1 MMRVTSPFEHRPVL
15 EVSVRCVIAC
25 WAAAEFA
32 AMIFV
37 SQAATTLNAVGLNGE
52 GESSASRTG
61 VMERPLQGML
71 PDTTVKKLAKHF
83 GIDTVGDLLWHL
95 PRRHYRRGDLTDFRD
110 LKEEDFVTVA
120 ARIVN
125 VERIQ
130 SHSYGPRGRKPA
142 RTVVTISDGSM
153 LLDLVFFNMPPWQQE
168 QLRVGESGLFS
179 GTVSRFNKKLQLA
192 HPEWEV
198 FDDLDQSQQQS
209 WASGLVPVYP
219 AKKALSSI
227 TIRKSVRTVLD
238 AIDVDQIPD
247 IVPDTLRDEL
257 GLLPFGRALAAYH
270 VPSTEPEFAA
280 AGKSLKWREAL
291 VLQTYLVRMREFN
304 KQIVSTSRPPGALLQ
319 RFDAILPFALTPDQ
333 QAVGDAIGA
342 DLLREYPM
350 NRLVQGEVGSGK
362 TVVALRAMLQVA
374 QTGGQSVMLAPT
386 EVLASQH
393 FTSIVKQLGPLA
405 AELNPVL
412 ITGQQPAA
420 ERRKAAL
427 AAASGQSSIIVG
439 THALFSEKTSFAELG
454 LVVIDEQHRF
464 GVRQREALRNKGI
477 APHTLLLTATP
488 IPRTVA
494 MTAFGDLDVSE
505 LRTMPEGRS
514 PIETFVVQ
522 QDQQPAHFMRIWQ
535 RIAEDAAR
543 GRQAFVVCP
552 AIAPGKAEKDIYI
565 DEEAS
570 TQIAMADVETTLN
583 NMRGLSVLDGLRMAP
598 LTGAMSSDEKDR
610 TMRAYASGEL
620 DLLVATTVIEVGVN
634 VPNATVMVVMDAE
647 RFGLSQLHQL
657 RGRVGRGEHQGL
669 CLLVTRAQ
677 PGSPAADRVQALS
690 ETTDGFQIAEFDLEQ
705 RREGDVLGSRQSGAT
720 SSLRVLQVT
729 KDREIIMEARRAAE
743 RLLAVDPV
751 LDRHPRLREAVIAR
765 LNPDERAAL
774 HAS

>member
-1 MMRVTSPFEHRPVL
+1 
-15 EVSVRCVIAC
+15 
-25 WAAAEFA
+25 
-32 AMIFV
+32 
-37 SQAATTLNAVGLNGE
+37 
-52 GESSASRTG
+52 
-61 VMERPLQGML
+61 MERPLDGLL
-71 PDTTVKKLAKHF
+71 PDSTVKKFEKNF
-83 GIDTVGDLLWHL
+83 DITTVADLLWHL

-110 LKEEDFVTVA
+110 LEEDDFVTVA
-120 ARIVN
+120 ARITSVRESKSWSKN
-125 VERIQ
+125 A
-130 SHSYGPRGRKPA
+130 PRGRQLR
-142 RTVVTISDGSM
+142 RTLVTISDGALS
-153 LLDLVFFNMPPWQQE
+153 LDLVFFNMPQWQQ
-168 QLRVGESGLFS
+168 QHMRVGESGLFS

-198 FDDLDQSQQQS
+198 FDDLDETQQQS

-219 AKKALSSI
+219 AKKGLTSI
-227 TIRKSVRTVLD
+227 AIRKAVRSVLD
-238 AIDVDQIPD
+238 AIDIQEIPD
-247 IVPDTLRDEL
+247 IVPDALRTDL
-257 GLLPFGRALAAYH
+257 GLLPFGRALEAYH
-270 VPSTEPEFAA
+270 VPTTQEEFEA
-280 AGKSLKWREAL
+280 AGFSLKWREAL
-291 VLQTYLVRMREFN
+291 VLQTHLVRMREFN
-304 KQIVSTSRPPGALLQ
+304 KQVASTARPPGQLLR
-319 RFDAILPFALTPDQ
+319 RFDAALPFELTPDQ
-333 QAVGDAIGA
+333 KSIGEAIGA
-342 DLLREYPM
+342 DLLRQYPM

-374 QTGGQSVMLAPT
+374 ESGGQSVMLAPT

-393 FTSIVKQLGPLA
+393 FTSIVRQLGPLA

-420 ERRKAAL
+420 ERRRAAL
-427 AAASGQSSIIVG
+427 AAASGQAQIIIG
-439 THALFSEKTSFAELG
+439 THALFSEKTSFAEVG

-464 GVRQREALRNKGI
+464 GVRQREALKSKGV

-505 LRTMPEGRS
+505 LRTLPEGRA
-514 PIETFVVQ
+514 PIQTFVVQ
-522 QDQQPAHFMRIWQ
+522 QDQNPKHFFRIWE
-535 RIAEDAAR
+535 RIAEDVAR

-552 AIAPGKAEKDIYI
+552 AIAPGKVEKNTYLD
-565 DEEAS
+565 DRAPAQL
-570 TQIAMADVETTLN
+570 TMADVETTLLN
-583 NMRGLSVLDGLRMAP
+583 LRALRTLDGIRMAP
-598 LTGAMSSDEKDR
+598 LTGSMSSEDKDR
-610 TMRAYASGEL
+610 TMRAFAQREL

-669 CLLVTRAQ
+669 CLLVTRAAE
-677 PGSPAADRVQALS
+677 GSPAAERVKALS

-705 RREGDVLGSRQSGAT
+705 RREGDVLGQRQSGVA

-729 KDREIIMEARRAAE
+729 KDREIIMQARRAAE
-743 RLLAVDPV
+743 RLLAEDP
-751 LDRHPRLREAVIAR
+751 LLERHELLRESVIRR